1 MMLGFSLSSTSAC
14 PPAGDTLN
22 SYPVLREL
30 GRSLS
35 LQSLP
40 VTTNASVFP
49 LTYSSSGGTEGRKG
63 SRSKDQ
69 VTAGLGKGQGLG
81 WAPKL
86 QSNAHKKTELLL
98 TSVDWTLF
106 PRQKSLPQLTPSL
119 FLTGTE
125 KCWPQD
131 SPVLI

>member
-1 MMLGFSLSSTSAC
+1 MVLGFSLSSTSAC

-86 QSNAHKKTELLL
+86 QSNAHKKTELL

>member
-1 MMLGFSLSSTSAC
+1 MVLRFSHSSTSAY
-14 PPAGDTLN
+14 PPAGDTLD

-30 GRSLS
+30 GGFLS

-40 VTTNASVFP
+40 VITNASVFP

-63 SRSKDQ
+63 SRSEDQ

-98 TSVDWTLF
+98 TSVAWSLF
-106 PRQKSLPQLTPSL
+106 PRQKSLPQLTQSL